1 MRCYFMRRGH
11 IVGYAPLHDG
21 PDQDMIKE
29 AKARFR
35 EADKGRYD
43 GFEVWRRDRCLYRS
57 TPMDDEPS
65 SRVSSA
71 SGVPSQATSRHR
83 P

>member
-1 MRCYFMRRGH
+1 MRCYFMHRGH

-21 PDQDMIKE
+21 PDQDMIEE

-35 EADKGRYD
+35 EVDKVRYD

-57 TPMDDEPS
+57 TPKEDEPS
-65 SRVSSA
+65 LRSSSA
-71 SGVPSQATSRHR
+71 PSVSPQIKSQHQ